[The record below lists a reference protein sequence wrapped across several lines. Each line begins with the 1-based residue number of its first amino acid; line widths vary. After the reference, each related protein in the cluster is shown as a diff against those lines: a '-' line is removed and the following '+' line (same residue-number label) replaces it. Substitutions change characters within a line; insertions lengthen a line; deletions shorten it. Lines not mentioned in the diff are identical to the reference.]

1 MRREEESPTA
11 RDVLLLVEVADT
23 SLKYDRETKATL
35 YARAGIV
42 EMWLVDL
49 THGVVEV
56 YRNPSAEG
64 YRSVERLERGQELP
78 PLSFP
83 STVIRVEEIVG

>member
-1 MRREEESPTA
+1 M
-11 RDVLLLVEVADT
+11 
-23 SLKYDRETKATL
+23 
-35 YARAGIV
+35 V

-49 THGVVEV
+49 THGAVEI
-56 YRNPSAEG
+56 YRNPCAEG
-64 YRSVERLERGQELP
+64 YKIVERLERGQELP